1 MNNILSL
8 DNNLTYYGIIGC
20 GFILGCTL
28 YYLIKSNNTPIP
40 SKNIEAFTYEE
51 IEAIKNEYGTP
62 VTTISI
68 EDIEAIIDS
77 ESDTDT
83 ASDYQSTTD
92 TESTLDI
99 DIGELDLY
107 FMPNVDFDVCSI
119 QELKHFEL
127 SSIFA
132 QELIE
137 HDINSDELM
146 ELICMFTKEQLMTN
160 SINDFIY

>member
-40 SKNIEAFTYEE
+40 SK
-51 IEAIKNEYGTP
+51 
-62 VTTISI
+62 
-68 EDIEAIIDS
+68 DIEAIIDS

>member
-1 MNNILSL
+1 M
-8 DNNLTYYGIIGC
+8 Y
-20 GFILGCTL
+20 
-28 YYLIKSNNTPIP
+28 
-40 SKNIEAFTYEE
+40 
-51 IEAIKNEYGTP
+51 
-62 VTTISI
+62 
-68 EDIEAIIDS
+68 
-77 ESDTDT
+77 
-83 ASDYQSTTD
+83 
-92 TESTLDI
+92 
-99 DIGELDLY
+99 
-107 FMPNVDFDVCSI
+107 FDVCSI